1 MSDEAQ
7 GWLSKEL
14 QMIRN
19 DSIPRIHK
27 SLDGI
32 RDEIR
37 NIFGL
42 LTEQKIWQAGM
53 DERVKGIQNLYDDKH
68 RVLADRINGV
78 VWVMGSLGIASLG
91 IFGWLFAK
99 VVER

>member
-1 MSDEAQ
+1 MPDEAQ

-27 SLDGI
+27 CLDDI